1 MPSIIIHR
9 FGAGKHLKSW
19 TCNGD
24 FELILETT
32 TAFYPLLQEL
42 TYVRP
47 LRFASPSAF
56 AQGIDSDPDLHNS
69 CESGDFGSKWEFLE
83 EDVKCLGLSAPIGTG
98 PWKYVNR
105 NVADD
110 GSDKEVMFARNEDYW
125 GQIPDIETLTA
136 IRYNSTDDVE
146 AALKSGDLDMA
157 LGVGPLT
164 ALQVQDLK
172 FHHSDKFDIRHS
184 DVIQNSMLVFN
195 GNRAPTD
202 DISVRRAI
210 IHAIDKAA
218 FLENEFAG
226 LEQPVTQL
234 LPQTAPYCNV
244 DLSPKWGYDIE
255 KAMLLNCPDTVSL
268 RGSANDSNG
277 LSTGAIAGIAIA
289 SAVGVTLLALVARM
303 IQRERAG
310 KPMFTPAKSELN

>member
-1 MPSIIIHR
+1 
-9 FGAGKHLKSW
+9 
-19 TCNGD
+19 
-24 FELILETT
+24 
-32 TAFYPLLQEL
+32 
-42 TYVRP
+42 
-47 LRFASPSAF
+47 
-56 AQGIDSDPDLHNS
+56 
-69 CESGDFGSKWEFLE
+69 
-83 EDVKCLGLSAPIGTG
+83 
-98 PWKYVNR
+98 
-105 NVADD
+105 
-110 GSDKEVMFARNEDYW
+110 
-125 GQIPDIETLTA
+125 
-136 IRYNSTDDVE
+136 
-146 AALKSGDLDMA
+146 MA

-234 LPQTAPYCNV
+234 LPQSAPYCNV

-255 KAMLLNCPDTVSL
+255 KAMLLNCPDIVSL
-268 RGSANDSNG
+268 RGSLNDSNG

-289 SAVGVTLLALVARM
+289 SAVGVALLALVARM

-310 KPMFTPAKSELN
+310 KPMFTPAKSELS